1 MKDWRSSLSANAEG
15 ASSRNFGGESLR
27 QKDSFFSIASAWVNP
42 CKFVS
47 NFVKQRKLRLSELSL
62 FFCY

>member
-15 ASSRNFGGESLR
+15 ASSRNFGVNLSGKR
-27 QKDSFFSIASAWVNP
+27 TVFSIASAWVNP
-42 CKFVS
+42 CNFVS